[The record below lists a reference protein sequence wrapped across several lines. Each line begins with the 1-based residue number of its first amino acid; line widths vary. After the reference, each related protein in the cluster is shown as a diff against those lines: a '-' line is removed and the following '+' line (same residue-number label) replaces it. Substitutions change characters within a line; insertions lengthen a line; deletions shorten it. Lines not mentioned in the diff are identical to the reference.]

1 MKFMKLYRKYLITGL
16 ISIIPIIITYWIVQY
31 VFLLVSIPG
40 KKIINPLIHYFG
52 ISDKYWIL
60 YMDYI
65 FGFILTIFI
74 INLLGL
80 IVSNVIGKKIYNFF
94 EKILNKIPFINT
106 VYSSIKQ
113 IISTFSSSNKDN
125 FKKVVL
131 VEYPKKDLWT
141 LAMVTGESKNNKNEL
156 FYNIFVPTTPNPTS
170 GYLLFVKKENTVDTK
185 LTIEEALKIIISG
198 GLVSPESLDV
208 E

>member
-1 MKFMKLYRKYLITGL
+1 MKFMKLYKKYLITGL
-16 ISIIPIIITYWIVQY
+16 ISIIPIIITYWLVQK
-31 VFLLVSIPG
+31 VFLWVSIPG
-40 KKIINPLIHYFG
+40 KKIINPLIEYLD
-52 ISDKYWIL
+52 INNQYWIV

-65 FGFILTIFI
+65 FGFILTVFI

-80 IVSNVIGKKIYNFF
+80 IVSNVIGKKIYHAF

-113 IISTFSSSNKDN
+113 IITTFSSSSKNT

-131 VEYPKKDLWT
+131 IEYPKNDLWT
-141 LAMVTGESKNNKNEL
+141 LAMVTGESKNEKNEI

-170 GYLLFVKKENTVDTK
+170 GYLLFVKKDNVIETK
-185 LTIEEALKIIISG
+185 LNIEDALKIIISG
-198 GLVSPESLDV
+198 GLVSPESLDI

>member
-1 MKFMKLYRKYLITGL
+1 MKFIKLYRKYLITGL
-16 ISIIPIIITYWIVQY
+16 ISIIPIIITYWLVQK
-31 VFLLVSIPG
+31 VFLWVSIPG
-40 KKIINPLIHYFG
+40 KKIINPLIEYLD
-52 ISDKYWIL
+52 INNQYWIV

-65 FGFILTIFI
+65 FGFILTVFI

-80 IVSNVIGKKIYNFF
+80 IVSNVIGKKIYHTF

-113 IISTFSSSNKDN
+113 IITTFSSSSKNT

-131 VEYPKKDLWT
+131 IEYPKNDLWT
-141 LAMVTGESKNNKNEL
+141 LAMVTGESKNEKNEI

-170 GYLLFVKKENTVDTK
+170 GYLLFVKKDNVIETK
-185 LTIEEALKIIISG
+185 LNIEDALKIIISG
-198 GLVSPESLDV
+198 GLVSPESLDI

>member
-1 MKFMKLYRKYLITGL
+1 MKFMKLYKKYLITGL
-16 ISIIPIIITYWIVQY
+16 ISIIPIIITYWLVQK
-31 VFLLVSIPG
+31 VFLWVSIPG
-40 KKIINPLIHYFG
+40 KKIINPLIEYLD
-52 ISDKYWIL
+52 INNQYWIV

-65 FGFILTIFI
+65 FGFILTVFI

-80 IVSNVIGKKIYNFF
+80 IVSNVIGRKIYHTF

-113 IISTFSSSNKDN
+113 IITTFSSSSKNT

-131 VEYPKKDLWT
+131 IEYPKNDLWT
-141 LAMVTGESKNNKNEL
+141 LAMVTGESKNEKNEI

-170 GYLLFVKKENTVDTK
+170 GYLLFVKKDNVIETK
-185 LTIEEALKIIISG
+185 LNIEDALKIIISG
-198 GLVSPESLDV
+198 GLVSPESLDI

>member
-1 MKFMKLYRKYLITGL
+1 
-16 ISIIPIIITYWIVQY
+16 
-31 VFLLVSIPG
+31 
-40 KKIINPLIHYFG
+40 
-52 ISDKYWIL
+52 
-60 YMDYI
+60 MDYI
-65 FGFILTIFI
+65 FGFILTVFI

-80 IVSNVIGKKIYNFF
+80 IVSNVIGKKIYHAF

-113 IISTFSSSNKDN
+113 IITTFSSSSKNT

-131 VEYPKKDLWT
+131 IEYPKNDLWT
-141 LAMVTGESKNNKNEL
+141 LAMVTGESKNEKNEI

-170 GYLLFVKKENTVDTK
+170 GYLLFVKKDNVIETK
-185 LTIEEALKIIISG
+185 LNIEDALKIIISG
-198 GLVSPESLDV
+198 GLVSPESLDI